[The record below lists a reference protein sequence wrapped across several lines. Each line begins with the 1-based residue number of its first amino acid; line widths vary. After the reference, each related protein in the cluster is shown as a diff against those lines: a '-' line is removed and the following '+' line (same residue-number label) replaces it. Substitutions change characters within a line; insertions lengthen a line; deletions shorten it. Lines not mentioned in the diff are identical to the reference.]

1 MQDLDEKSNEKK
13 PSRITRRKFVGAV
26 GAAAAL
32 GTIALERRLDASPSE
47 VYYYQNSFGDIAP
60 VDQALL
66 DLGVYPPAVPAT
78 SALPSD
84 AANPGP
90 VPEADTTAPS
100 SGYPHYNILLIIVD

>member
-47 VYYYQNSFGDIAP
+47 VYYYQTH
-60 VDQALL
+60 
-66 DLGVYPPAVPAT
+66 LGT
-78 SALPSD
+78 LLPSTRHFLTWECTLRPFPPRRPFRPMPPTL
-84 AANPGP
+84 ARCQKQTPPLRAR
-90 VPEADTTAPS
+90 V
-100 SGYPHYNILLIIVD
+100 ILITISC